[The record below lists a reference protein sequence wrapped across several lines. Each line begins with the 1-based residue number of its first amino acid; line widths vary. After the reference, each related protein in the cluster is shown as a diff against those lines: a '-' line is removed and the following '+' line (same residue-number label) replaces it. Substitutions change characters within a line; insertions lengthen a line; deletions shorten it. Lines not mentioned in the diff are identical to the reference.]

1 MKGWDKEDPHTTKKL
16 PVEVDV
22 PELLVKWGSMS
33 GASAR
38 DKATG
43 DLTLIAFY
51 YLLRVGEY
59 TVKESRNETKQ
70 TVQFKMEDITFF
82 HRDTT
87 GKLRRLGRHS
97 PQELILTA
105 VGANLKIDNQKNGHK
120 GVCIHHEANGE
131 PICCPVRALGRRYI
145 HIRDNMDEDWK
156 TPLSACWEDDMT
168 RGDVTDK
175 DISRSLKAAAQ
186 ALDYPASRGIP
197 IQRVDTHS
205 LRGGGA
211 NALSLNGY
219 SDTQIQKMGRWTGE
233 SFKEYIRSEL
243 AEFSSGMS
251 RAMHKVI
258 GYTVVS
264 GGAFHELPAELADL
278 AIAEQ

>member
-1 MKGWDKEDPHTTKKL
+1 MA
-16 PVEVDV
+16 
-22 PELLVKWGSMS
+22 

-38 DKATG
+38 ETATG

-51 YLLRVGEY
+51 FLLRVGEY
-59 TVKESRNETKQ
+59 TIKQSRNDSKQ

-82 HRDTT
+82 LRNDT
-87 GKLRRLGRHS
+87 GKLVRLGRHA
-97 PQELILTA
+97 PREHILA
-105 VGANLKIDNQKNGHK
+105 AAGANLKLDNQKNGHK
-120 GVCIHHEANGE
+120 GVCIHHEANGD
-131 PICCPVRALGRRYI
+131 PTFCPVRALGRRYL
-145 HIRDNMDEDWK
+145 HIREHMGSCWT
-156 TPLSACWEDDMT
+156 TPLSACWDTNMKRE
-168 RGDVTDK
+168 DVTDK
-175 DISRSLKAAAQ
+175 DISRSLKSAAQ
-186 ALDYPASRGIP
+186 ALDYPTTRGIP

-251 RAMHKVI
+251 RAMQKVI

-264 GGAFHELPAELADL
+264 GGAFHELPPELADL
-278 AIAEQ
+278 AIAA

>member
-1 MKGWDKEDPHTTKKL
+1 
-16 PVEVDV
+16 
-22 PELLVKWGSMS
+22 
-33 GASAR
+33 
-38 DKATG
+38 
-43 DLTLIAFY
+43 
-51 YLLRVGEY
+51 VGEY
-59 TVKESRNETKQ
+59 TIKKTRNESKQ
-70 TVQFKMEDITFF
+70 TVQFKMEDVTFF
-82 HRDTT
+82 HRTPQ
-87 GKLRRLGRHS
+87 GQLRQLSRYAPDEAIMS
-97 PQELILTA
+97 A
-105 VGANLKIDNQKNGHK
+105 VGANLKLDNQKNGHK

-131 PICCPVRALGRRYI
+131 PILCPVRALARRFI
-145 HIRDNMDEDWK
+145 HIRTHMTNDWK
-156 TPLSACWEDDMT
+156 TPLSACWET
-168 RGDVTDK
+168 PEERGDVTDK

-186 ALDYPASRGIP
+186 ALDYPTTRGIP

-243 AEFSSGMS
+243 AEFSMGMS

-264 GGAFHELPAELADL
+264 GGAFHELPEELADL
-278 AIAEQ
+278 AIAA